1 MTEKQIKEYE
11 RLSKLKEQ
19 YKMFIAKDGDVSITY
34 YSRLLNDNLN
44 ARVDDDEFKDLV
56 KTLAKERLK
65 IINEQ
70 IEEL

>member
-11 RLSKLKEQ
+11 KLSKLKEQ
-19 YKMFIAKDGDVSITY
+19 YEKFIATDGNVSIAY
-34 YSRLLNDNLN
+34 YSYLLHDSLY

-56 KTLAKERLK
+56 KTLAKERLE
-65 IINEQ
+65 IINKQ

>member
-19 YKMFIAKDGDVSITY
+19 YKMFIAKDGDVSIAY
-34 YSRLLNDNLN
+34 YSPLLRDTLN
-44 ARVDDDEFKDLV
+44 VRVDDDEFKNLV
-56 KTLAKERLK
+56 KTLAKERLE
-65 IINEQ
+65 IINKQ

>member
-11 RLSKLKEQ
+11 KLSKLKGQ
-19 YKMFIAKDGDVSITY
+19 YESFIAKDGDVSITY
-34 YSRLLNDNLN
+34 YSPLLHDILS

-56 KTLAKERLK
+56 KALAKERLE
-65 IINEQ
+65 IINKQ

>member
-19 YKMFIAKDGDVSITY
+19 YKMFISKDGDVSFTY
-34 YSRLLNDNLN
+34 YSHLLNDNLN

-56 KTLAKERLK
+56 KTLAKKRLEN
-65 IINEQ
+65 INKQ
-70 IEEL
+70 IEKL